1 MPQDHPVGRH
11 GAVTRAVTACL
22 ALVLL
27 AGCSGSSTQPAP
39 ATAADSP
46 TGSSGGTDAPAAARG
61 PARVAEISAAV
72 TTALDLALDAGE
84 RYDKLIKSVLV
95 TVDGQPVYAR
105 YSADS
110 GPDVT
115 HNEYSVTKSVMS
127 MLIGIAIDEGSIAG
141 VDQTLA
147 QLLPDYVPIMA
158 PGVGQ
163 VTLQQILTMTGG
175 ILDDATADT
184 WFIDGPDWVTDILTT
199 PLEQPTGTGFAYS
212 SRGSHLLAAILAQ
225 ATGRP
230 VLGYAREKLF
240 DPLGITTKP
249 ADQSHFSISA
259 LPEYDRAAGFGWS
272 TDPQGL
278 NLGFSNLKISAP
290 DMAKLGQLYLDRGE
304 WHGQQ
309 LVPADWV
316 VTSTTNQ
323 LTDGDPNPGYGYQ
336 WWIHT
341 SGRHPGF
348 AAQGYAGQ
356 LIDVVPDLGLVVA
369 VSSLDGPGPFTPE
382 FFASIIDTYVIPA
395 IEG

>member
-27 AGCSGSSTQPAP
+27 AGCSGSSTQPTP
-39 ATAADSP
+39 ASPAADFP
-46 TGSSGGTDAPAAARG
+46 TGSSGGPAASPAAPRG

-72 TTALDLALDAGE
+72 ATALDLALDAGE
-84 RYDKLIKSVLV
+84 RYDTLIKSVVV

-110 GPDVT
+110 GPEVR
-115 HNEYSVTKSVMS
+115 HNVYSVTKSVMS
-127 MLIGIAIDEGSIAG
+127 MLIGIAIDEGAIAG

-163 VTLQQILTMTGG
+163 VTLEQVLTMTGG
-175 ILDDATADT
+175 LLDDYPPLVDP
-184 WFIDGPDWVTDILTT
+184 PDWVTDFLAAPLT
-199 PLEQPTGTGFAYS
+199 QPPGTGFVYS
-212 SRGSHLLAAILAQ
+212 NRGSHLLAAILAQ

-230 VLGYAREKLF
+230 VLDYAREKLF
-240 DPLGITTKP
+240 DPLGIITKP
-249 ADQSHFSISA
+249 ADQSHVPITE
-259 LPEYDRAAGFGWS
+259 LPDYDRAAGFGWS

-278 NLGFSNLKISAP
+278 NLGFSDLKITAP
-290 DMAKLGQLYLDRGE
+290 DMVKLGQLYLDRGQ

-316 VTSTTNQ
+316 AASTTNQ